1 MKTKIRRYSELALL
15 STFEERFQYLRL
27 DGSVGEATFGYWRYI
42 NQLFYQSQEWKK
54 LRDRIIIRD
63 HGCDLGC
70 EGYEVFGKLI
80 IHHMNPITL
89 DNFQQQSE
97 FLLNP
102 EYLISTT
109 HNTHNAIHYGDA
121 GLLPRLPVERRP
133 NDTCPWK
140 H

>member
-1 MKTKIRRYSELALL
+1 MKMKIRCYSELALL

-27 DGSVGEATFGYWRYI
+27 GGNVGKETFGFDRYV
-42 NQLFYQSQEWKK
+42 NQMFYRSREWKCI
-54 LRDRIIIRD
+54 RDKIIIRD
-63 HGCDLGC
+63 HGCDLGS
-70 EGYEVFGKLI
+70 EGHEVFGKLV
-80 IHHMNPITL
+80 IHHMNPITPE
-89 DNFQQQSE
+89 DFQRQSE

-109 HNTHNAIHYGDA
+109 HNTHNAIHYGDET
-121 GLLPRLPVERRP
+121 LLPRMPVERRP